1 MPLLSPSRVARL
13 TTISLTATE
22 SQLALAEQELD
33 AQELSRANRFVHADV
48 RRRFIMCRSK
58 LRRLLSQEL
67 SVAAADVA
75 FRYERWGKPQLAQT
89 SNPPLHF
96 NVSHSGERA
105 MIVVAKV
112 PVGVDLEVIN
122 QRTQYRAIVSQILS
136 DRERLAWQ
144 KLPPPLQET
153 TTLRLWVCKEALLKA
168 MGLGIAEGL
177 KQVSFPIPLPDDGQ
191 PFSPH
196 HIHGALQMHLEDDGT
211 CRQNHWIDSRA
222 WRLQL
227 LDLLAECQAAVCL
240 PAGVQLVCQPERL

>member
-1 MPLLSPSRVARL
+1 MPLLSPARTARL
-13 TTISLTATE
+13 TTLSLTATE
-22 SQLALAEQELD
+22 SQLRLAAQELD
-33 AQELSRANRFVHADV
+33 AQELSRANRLVHADV

-58 LRRLLSQEL
+58 LRQLLSQEL
-67 SVAAADVA
+67 GIAAADVA

-96 NVSHSGERA
+96 NVSHSGEWA
-105 MIVVAKV
+105 MIVVAQV
-112 PVGVDLEVIN
+112 PVGVDLEV
-122 QRTQYRAIVSQILS
+122 RSPRMQYRAIASQILS
-136 DRERLAWQ
+136 DRERRVWQTLA
-144 KLPPPLQET
+144 PPLQET

-191 PFSPH
+191 PFTPDD
-196 HIHGALQMHLEDDGT
+196 INGGLQMHLEDDGS

-240 PAGVQLVCQPERL
+240 PAGVQLFVL